1 MKILMIN
8 KFLYPN
14 GGAETYVMKLGA
26 YLCKEGHEVQYF
38 GMSHQDNI
46 VGNKVNAYTETID
59 FHGKETLKKLTYPFK
74 IIYSIEAR
82 RKIRM
87 VLDSFQ
93 PEVCHLNNFN
103 YQLTPSI
110 ILEIVKWRKETGRKC
125 KIIYTAHDGQLV
137 CPNHM
142 LRNPL
147 THTNCEKCV
156 KGQFYHCTGG
166 KCIHGS
172 RMRSIIG
179 SMEAYF
185 WKWKKVYAQID
196 TIICCSEFMKK
207 ELDNNPLLASRTVTL
222 HNFVEDIDRQDM
234 QKENYVL
241 YFGRYSEEKGIDL
254 LLEVCKQLP
263 DIPFIFAGGGPLEN
277 QINEVK
283 NIKNVGYKKGEEL
296 YDIIRKAKIYVCPST
311 CFDNCPFSV
320 MESTLCG
327 TPVLGADIGGIPE
340 LIEDKKTGEL
350 FRANDVNELKNKL
363 QNLWENQRVLEEYAF
378 NCKHYQYESM
388 ESYYLKLLNLYQ

>member
-1 MKILMIN
+1 MIN

-38 GMSHQDNI
+38 GMRHQDNI
-46 VGNKVNAYTETID
+46 VGNEVNAYTETID
-59 FHGKETLKKLTYPFK
+59 FHGKDTLKKLTYPFK

-110 ILEIVKWRKETGRKC
+110 ILEIDKWRKKTGRKC

-142 LRNPL
+142 LRNPFMRI
-147 THTNCEKCV
+147 NCEKCV
-156 KGQFYHCTGG
+156 KGEFYHCMTG

-207 ELDNNPLLASRTVTL
+207 ELDNNPLLSSRTVTL
-222 HNFVEDIDRQDM
+222 HNFVEDIEQKDI

-241 YFGRYSEEKGIDL
+241 YFGRYSEEKGINV
-254 LLEVCKQLP
+254 LLEACKQLP
-263 DIPFIFAGGGPLEN
+263 NIPFIFAGSGPLEH
-277 QINEVK
+277 QINEVE
-283 NIKNVGYKKGEEL
+283 NIRNVGYKRGEEL
-296 YDIIRKAKIYVCPST
+296 YDIIRKAKVYVCPSI

-320 MESTLCG
+320 LEATLCG
-327 TPVLGADIGGIPE
+327 TPVLGANIGGIPE
-340 LIEDKKTGEL
+340 LIQDKKTGEL
-350 FRANDVNELKNKL
+350 FQADNIEDLTKKIRK
-363 QNLWENQRVLEEYAF
+363 LWENPQLVEEYAS
-378 NCKHYQYESM
+378 NCKQYQYESM
-388 ESYYLKLLNLYQ
+388 ESYYLKLLSLYQ